1 MTQDNT
7 PQDNPQSTTHSAEH
21 IPATQSQEEGAPQNT
36 SFEQTLGQLQEVV
49 QRLNQADLPL
59 DEALEIYDR
68 GVQLARHGRTLLS
81 RAEQR
86 VSHLRGAL
94 GGGDEPSP

>member
-1 MTQDNT
+1 MSQDQNHTQNTAHLSEQTNTTQPQEGST
-7 PQDNPQSTTHSAEH
+7 PQ
-21 IPATQSQEEGAPQNT
+21 GA
-36 SFEQTLGQLQEVV
+36 SFEQTLGQLQDVV

>member
-1 MTQDNT
+1 MTQDNSQSAAHPTEHT
-7 PQDNPQSTTHSAEH
+7 PATRTQEGSAPQSS
-21 IPATQSQEEGAPQNT
+21 

-59 DEALEIYDR
+59 DEALEIYDL
-68 GVQLARHGRTLLS
+68 GVQLARHGRALLS

>member
-1 MTQDNT
+1 MSQDQNHTQN
-7 PQDNPQSTTHSAEH
+7 TTHLSEQTNT
-21 IPATQSQEEGAPQNT
+21 TQPQEGSAPQGA